1 VHQCLAPLVNDCI
14 EIPRELYTSQYTDDL
29 CIDNMFV
36 DSLVFFTAV
45 SKEIKFSKFLTVRTL
60 RNKILIFKRMIN
72 FQKVKRNHFKLKH
85 KT

>member
-1 VHQCLAPLVNDCI
+1 VHQCLAPLVN
-14 EIPRELYTSQYTDDL
+14 EIPRELFASQYTDDL

-72 FQKVKRNHFKLKH
+72 FQKVKMNHFKLKH
-85 KT
+85 NT